1 MSGGRWSFVSG
12 QQCLLERSEGKYKK
26 ILLDRRE
33 CNNSV
38 TQRKSPKTKGLRGV
52 VLS

>member
-26 ILLDRRE
+26 IVLDWQDHNDCR
-33 CNNSV
+33 N
-38 TQRKSPKTKGLRGV
+38 GL
-52 VLS
+52 